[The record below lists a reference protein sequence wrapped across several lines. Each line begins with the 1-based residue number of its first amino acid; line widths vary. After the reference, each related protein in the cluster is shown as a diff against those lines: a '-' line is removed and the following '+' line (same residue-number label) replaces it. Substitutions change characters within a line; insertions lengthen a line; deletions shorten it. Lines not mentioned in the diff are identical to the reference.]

1 LQCRPE
7 EKRFAAKNAQNLKKR
22 KYCPQMNALKCKEH
36 FERTLVRPVGRS
48 AGLREVNE
56 RKDKQQLNK
65 VFICVH
71 LWKNISLFFF
81 EIK

>member
-1 LQCRPE
+1 
-7 EKRFAAKNAQNLKKR
+7 
-22 KYCPQMNALKCKEH
+22 MHTLKCKEH

-56 RKDKQQLNK
+56 REYLKNKINYPQMNTDKGVLSFYIS

-71 LWKNISLFFF
+71 LWTKIVFKLRSFAE
-81 EIK
+81 EIILLL